1 MIYLIF
7 IAAMVALVVIIAIQQ
22 NDLEKAHQKHWDE
35 VRDHAETRKKLAAL
49 EQLKEKQE
57 ESPLVADK
65 AIRQRY
71 PRKPTPMDYYT
82 LFEANPIGR
91 DILDDLVNLFG
102 GVSYTR
108 GGHDADRETCFK
120 AGKKFVVDHII
131 IQANKATTNQQNQS
145 EVTTDDN

>member
-1 MIYLIF
+1 MIYFIF
-7 IAAMVALVVIIAIQQ
+7 IAVMVALVVIIAIQQ
-22 NDLEKAHQKHWDE
+22 NALEKAHQKHWDE

-49 EQLKEKQE
+49 ERVEEKQE
-57 ESPLVADK
+57 EAPLVADK

-82 LFEANPIGR
+82 LFEANPIG

-108 GGHDADRETCFK
+108 
-120 AGKKFVVDHII
+120 VVMTLTVRPALRRVKVCSRSHHHPS
-131 IQANKATTNQQNQS
+131 KQS
-145 EVTTDDN
+145 NNESTKSI

>member
-1 MIYLIF
+1 MINLI
-7 IAAMVALVVIIAIQQ
+7 IILAVIALVVIIAIQK
-22 NDLEKAHQKHWDE
+22 NAYDDLNKQHWDE
-35 VRDHAETRKKLAAL
+35 VRDHAETRKKLEAL
-49 EQLKEKQE
+49 ERVEEKQE
-57 ESPLVADK
+57 ETPLVADK

-71 PRKPTPMDYYT
+71 PRKPTAMDYYT